1 MVGFMFLG
9 KYFFIN
15 VSGNKQFQAKLLVI
29 LLIFNIFFLFIFCY
43 QNPDK
48 RTFKKKCRKT
58 QRQYAL
64 RGRVERFRAG
74 IRPI

>member
-29 LLIFNIFFLFIFCY
+29 LLIFNIFFSVYFLL
-43 QNPDK
+43 PEP
-48 RTFKKKCRKT
+48 
-58 QRQYAL
+58 RQKD
-64 RGRVERFRAG
+64 F
-74 IRPI
+74 